1 MPTFHE
7 CCLKVLCDERLN
19 RSIVTRARAPR
30 QAGTGL
36 KWTAKKILK
45 EADVGKD
52 KSIGADEFYAYLEV
66 RTARSD
72 CGGN

>member
-1 MPTFHE
+1 
-7 CCLKVLCDERLN
+7 
-19 RSIVTRARAPR
+19 VTRARAPR

-72 CGGN
+72 CSGN